1 MESRTTDLLAD
12 FHARHEAWR
21 QQRHDLTRL
30 RADAQVAASREAAA
44 ILTAARADLSR
55 IIVDARRALLVL
67 SAQLHAITEAPD
79 LGVEAGHGT
88 EAAVPD
94 SVLQARRD
102 LQRMLDAVHPDL
114 EELAATVA
122 QLTGRPPEGVTPVS
136 DQFQTRVRPVSDT
149 SLTPDLALT
158 SERSALQPRKW
169 GLIVAPIVIAATLGA
184 GGWWLLGFG
193 ASADDLAPPIAAI
206 PPVPRATPAW
216 DEPIPIT
223 ASMITVPEAAPAQ
236 R

>member
-30 RADAQVAASREAAA
+30 RADAQAAASREAAA

-79 LGVEAGHGT
+79 LGVEAGHGA
-88 EAAVPD
+88 EADVPD

-114 EELAATVA
+114 VELAATVA
-122 QLTGRPPEGVTPVS
+122 QLTGRSAVADAPEPPAADAGPAVPEIA
-136 DQFQTRVRPVSDT
+136 F
-149 SLTPDLALT
+149 AA
-158 SERSALQPRKW
+158 ERSALQPRKW

-216 DEPIPIT
+216 ELPIPIT
-223 ASMITVPEAAPAQ
+223 ASVITVPDSAPAQ